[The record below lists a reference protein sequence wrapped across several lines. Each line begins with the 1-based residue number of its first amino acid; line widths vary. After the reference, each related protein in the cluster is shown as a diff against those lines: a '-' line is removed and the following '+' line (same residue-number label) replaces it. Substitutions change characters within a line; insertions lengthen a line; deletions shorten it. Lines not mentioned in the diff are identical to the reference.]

1 MESTY
6 IVIIS
11 NFFSKFF
18 SDIIIMAFQQADLD
32 YVYYAQFI
40 KGKFRGGVIN

>member
-1 MESTY
+1 MEGTY
-6 IVIIS
+6 VAILS
-11 NFFSKFF
+11 NFYKKFC

-40 KGKFRGGVIN
+40 NGKFRGGVIN